1 MNGKQ
6 AKEGKT
12 MQRGLLHVMAGLALG
27 ACLAGCSSVGTADA
41 EARRRPPM
49 PALAARPVQA
59 EAWFMGPQ
67 HMRLRVRKLEG
78 VRRADGG
85 LAFTVAKEEITPDV
99 VDVEIHADVAQARK
113 GDAGY
118 ALAQRGLVF
127 DFARDELTW
136 IQHRGWLYMP
146 YYAMKT
152 PQHVFLAVMEG
163 MRFEHDLLLLARK
176 GRYEMFPR
184 WRISE
189 IGAAPY
195 EDMTVVFYQL
205 PPEADYNAMAK
216 VYRSYRF
223 AQDPSIRTLKERI
236 RTRPQLAQLARSVAI
251 RQSHAGKP
259 WKLPDSNRDFTAAD
273 EPPVQTYVTYDQT
286 LERLKKL
293 KAAGVDDVALCV
305 AGWQNGGY
313 DGRCPTSFPVEE
325 GPGGEAGLRRL
336 CEGGRALGYLV
347 DGHSNYTDCFTCS
360 PDWRGGEIACK
371 KPNGSLYTNGAW
383 SGGKAHNLCLKHAWE
398 TFLPGDLE
406 RIAQL
411 GFRGCHYIDV
421 FTAVQPYRCSDPR
434 HPATT
439 KEQAAVQLA
448 VAKRCH
454 ALFGGFSSECC
465 MDHLLGQ
472 VDYINYVCAP
482 MRGKRQAEAK
492 GRKSAV
498 DRFVPFFEL
507 AFHDVVLS
515 NPDKIT
521 QEVLSPE
528 DNLTLVEYGGRP
540 IFYSLNERNMPGI
553 VKAWEQFKTLRPLQ
567 LEEMTEHRILSD
579 GFVRVTYA
587 NGARLYVNHTDKP
600 CADGAVEVAAK
611 SFRLLG
617 M

>member
-1 MNGKQ
+1 
-6 AKEGKT
+6 
-12 MQRGLLHVMAGLALG
+12 MQRGLLQVMAGIALG
-27 ACLAGCSSVGTADA
+27 ACLAGCSNIGTADA
-41 EARRRPPM
+41 EARQMPPM

-67 HMRLRVRKLEG
+67 HKRLRVRKLEG

-85 LAFTVAKEEITPDV
+85 LAFTVAREEITPDV

-152 PQHVFLAVMEG
+152 PQNVFIAVMEG
-163 MRFEHDLLLLARK
+163 MRFEHDLLLLARG

-205 PPEADYNAMAK
+205 PLEADYNAMAK

-223 AQDPSIRTLKERI
+223 ALDPSIRTLKERI
-236 RTRPQLAQLARSVAI
+236 RTRPQLAQLARSVAV

-259 WKLPDSNRDFTAAD
+259 WKLPDSNRDFTSAD
-273 EPPVQTYVTYDQT
+273 EPPVQTFTTYDRT
-286 LERLKKL
+286 LELLKKL

-360 PDWRGGEIACK
+360 PHWKGGEIACR
-371 KPNGSLYTNGAW
+371 KPDGSLYTNGAW

-406 RIAQL
+406 RIVKL

-434 HPATT
+434 HPATA
-439 KEQAAVQLA
+439 KEQAAVQREIA
-448 VAKRCH
+448 RRCH
-454 ALFGGFSSECC
+454 ELFGGFSSECC

-482 MRGKRQAEAK
+482 MRSKRQAEAK
-492 GRKSAV
+492 GRTSAI

-521 QEVLSPE
+521 QGVLSPE

-540 IFYSLNERNMPGI
+540 IFYSLSERNIPGI

-567 LEEMTEHRILSD
+567 LEEMVEHRILSD

-587 NGARLYVNHTDKP
+587 NGARLYVNHTAKA
-600 CADGAVEVAAK
+600 CADGDVEVAAK